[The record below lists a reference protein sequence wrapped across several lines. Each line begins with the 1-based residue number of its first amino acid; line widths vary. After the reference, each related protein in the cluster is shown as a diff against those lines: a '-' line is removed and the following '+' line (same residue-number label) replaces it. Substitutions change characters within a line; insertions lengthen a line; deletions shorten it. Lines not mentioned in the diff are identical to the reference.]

1 MAKKEK
7 KLSKKASAKVWGVA
21 AKFRPN
27 LSKNTSYDEAWE
39 IIATEGEL
47 EGDIEANKY
56 GMTQFT
62 LYRGEEVLHVY
73 DLGVVF
79 RDGDWDWTT
88 IYKTVCEDVV
98 ARRLYKKPKLSKKAQ
113 KQKDEEI
120 AKLAAER
127 KLREEQEEQ
136 AMLKE
141 QQKQPEPEQS
151 KEELKRLKS
160 NLKMRIKVWL
170 RKGKDVTEL
179 EAELAELNRKLE
191 SKKTPKPTKKNLDK
205 KSSQKQHLEEHI
217 QEISQKATKVS
228 AKEKSSV
235 KSKINTS
242 TDCIKSKIS
251 KSPKGDVKSKKT
263 SSQKKIKSAE
273 NNS

>member
-56 GMTQFT
+56 GMTKFT

-88 IYKTVCEDVV
+88 IYKTVCEDIV

-141 QQKQPEPEQS
+141 QQKQPEQEQT
-151 KEELKRLKS
+151 KEELDRLKF
-160 NLKMRIKVWL
+160 NLKMKIKNWTK
-170 RKGKDVTEL
+170 KGKDVTEL
-179 EAELAELNRKLE
+179 EAELKEINEKIA
-191 SKKTPKPTKKNLDK
+191 SKKETKKSKKNLDK
-205 KSSQKQHLEEHI
+205 KSSQKQHLEERI
-217 QEISQKATKVS
+217 QEISQKTTKVS
-228 AKEKSSV
+228 AKEKSTV
-235 KSKINTS
+235 
-242 TDCIKSKIS
+242 KSKIS
-251 KSPKGDVKSKKT
+251 KSPK
-263 SSQKKIKSAE
+263 KIKSVE
-273 NNS
+273 K

>member
-1 MAKKEK
+1 MKKEK

-21 AKFRPN
+21 AKFCPN

-56 GMTQFT
+56 GMTKFT

-127 KLREEQEEQ
+127 KLKEEQEEQ

-141 QQKQPEPEQS
+141 QQKHPEQEQS
-151 KEELKRLKS
+151 KEELKRLKF
-160 NLKMRIKVWL
+160 NLKMKIKTWL
-170 RKGKDVTEL
+170 KKGKDVTEL
-179 EAELAELNRKLE
+179 EAELDELNKKLE
-191 SKKTPKPTKKNLDK
+191 SKKNPKSTKKNLDK
-205 KSSQKQHLEEHI
+205 KSSQKPDFPEI
-217 QEISQKATKVS
+217 KQEISQKVTKVS
-228 AKEKSSV
+228 AKEKSPV

-242 TDCIKSKIS
+242 KDDVIS
-251 KSPKGDVKSKKT
+251 K
-263 SSQKKIKSAE
+263 KKIKSKK
-273 NNS
+273 NNL

>member
-1 MAKKEK
+1 MKKEK

-21 AKFRPN
+21 AKFCPN

-47 EGDIEANKY
+47 EGDIESNKY
-56 GMTQFT
+56 GMTKFT
-62 LYRGEEVLHVY
+62 LYRGEEILKVY

-127 KLREEQEEQ
+127 KLKEELEEQV
-136 AMLKE
+136 MLKE

-151 KEELKRLKS
+151 KEELKRLKF
-160 NLKMRIKVWL
+160 NLKMKIKTWL
-170 RKGKDVTEL
+170 KKGKDVAEL
-179 EAELAELNRKLE
+179 EVELDEINKKLE
-191 SKKTPKPTKKNLDK
+191 AKKIKKNHDE

-217 QEISQKATKVS
+217 QEISSKMTKS
-228 AKEKSSV
+228 TSKEKSPV
-235 KSKINTS
+235 
-242 TDCIKSKIS
+242 KSKIS
-251 KSPKGDVKSKKT
+251 KSPKGDVKSKKNAP
-263 SSQKKIKSAE
+263 QKKNQINRK
-273 NNS
+273 